1 MHLSLSDCRV
11 FTSVVSAVC
20 QENASSVYVVAKR
33 VQSLWQRVRL
43 GVQHGLVEEVRT
55 KRDRC
60 AGGGGLRAFPRGER
74 ATTERVP
81 LPSACVPARS
91 LTRFW

>member
-1 MHLSLSDCRV
+1 MCDSGAY
-11 FTSVVSAVC
+11 AV
-20 QENASSVYVVAKR
+20 R
-33 VQSLWQRVRL
+33 LWQRVRL
-43 GVQHGLVEEVRT
+43 GSAGTVVEEVRT

-60 AGGGGLRAFPRGER
+60 VPVVVDCVRFPEESAPRQK
-74 ATTERVP
+74 RVP